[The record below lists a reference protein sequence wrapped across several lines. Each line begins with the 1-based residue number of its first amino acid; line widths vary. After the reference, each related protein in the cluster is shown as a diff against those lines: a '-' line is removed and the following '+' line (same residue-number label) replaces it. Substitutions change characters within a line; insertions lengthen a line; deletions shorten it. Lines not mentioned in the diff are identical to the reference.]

1 MQLHYVATTY
11 RRSVRS
17 RTVRKESRLSSRAA
31 AHRSIRSRSARRW
44 GRCSL
49 LFRFSPDVGQ
59 PCRFALAAVV
69 GCCCAGERSGTVP
82 ASSSVVWPAY
92 GAVRAR
98 DVGRDRIGLMYGT
111 LPDSRIRG
119 SGVLVR
125 LHINIRKPSRARRRG
140 TAATLLLCTT
150 LTPYCSAQRND
161 CAYAMNPASDVDGR
175 MVCSWLLYH
184 CLDMLTP
191 CSICSLDAHTLTV
204 QHSRSDGTWHS
215 QRHHAQQTVQHREGG
230 WEAHRRDAEG
240 SHGRGYNG
248 TA

>member
-1 MQLHYVATTY
+1 M
-11 RRSVRS
+11 
-17 RTVRKESRLSSRAA
+17 
-31 AHRSIRSRSARRW
+31 
-44 GRCSL
+44 
-49 LFRFSPDVGQ
+49 
-59 PCRFALAAVV
+59 
-69 GCCCAGERSGTVP
+69 P

-98 DVGRDRIGLMYGT
+98 DVGRDRMDLMYS
-111 LPDSRIRG
+111 PM
-119 SGVLVR
+119 LVR
-125 LHINIRKPSRARRRG
+125 LHNRKQLPGERAVHRPG
-140 TAATLLLCTT
+140 AATLLLRTK